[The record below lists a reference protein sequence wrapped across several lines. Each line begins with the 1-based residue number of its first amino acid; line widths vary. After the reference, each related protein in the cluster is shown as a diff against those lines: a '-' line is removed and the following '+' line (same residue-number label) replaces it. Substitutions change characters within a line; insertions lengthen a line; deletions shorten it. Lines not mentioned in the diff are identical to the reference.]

1 MSRIWTEDDDKTLIR
16 MFAGREDQK
25 ETAAKLG
32 RTLRAV
38 SYRLRVLRDNGG
50 FPLPKPGRRRN
61 GVRLHEGARYLVSGP
76 WGDSVCRFLRYEGG
90 HALFRSIKGGFLLS
104 FTREEVDSGMI
115 RTYLRELDSAA

>member
-16 MFAGREDQK
+16 MFAGGGNHK
-25 ETAAKLG
+25 ETATKLG

-50 FPLPKPGRRRN
+50 VPLPKPGRRRN
-61 GVRLHEGARYLVSGP
+61 GVRLHEGTRYLVSGP
-76 WGDSVCRFLRYEGG
+76 WGDSVCRFVGYEGE